1 MHRESLKRFAL
12 CFCSLIGHAALSPAQ
27 NSVANP
33 PAAQPIKQPSG
44 TEVNGT
50 RSKGIVFA
58 DQYATIQ
65 AAINDAPIGGEIYVP
80 AGTYVQGSNPIT
92 VTGKWLVCAPGAV
105 ITFSGLSST
114 TDAVTLGWADSNSRT
129 GVEGCIFD
137 ANASGRDGMQIS
149 GGNHWFMRNI
159 TFRNFARD
167 CMHVEPDKEYHWS
180 ENSTVANL
188 HCYLSISPAPTLR
201 DGIRV
206 AIGDKFQPAPS
217 NVYVNEAVWQSIN
230 IRAYGGNAIH
240 FYMNS
245 TDPQANFITHQFI
258 DVHTDGAGR
267 ESSPAN
273 PAIFFEVAKG
283 HSNPMS
289 NFNFLGGGSEDT
301 VRTPTGPIFKASNQ
315 SVGDGVTTIGFV
327 NGSFPRY
334 FDVDF
339 LSAFNWAVLYLGPN
353 NSWSGFPTQY
363 VKDGTPTQAGA
374 IGLQVPGRVPG
385 NDLTLSLFNG
395 GVWTPRFVA
404 LAGGGFSFKN
414 AAGNEI
420 ASIDNNGNM
429 TLRGRIEKS
438 GRSRTIDHP
447 LDPEDKEA
455 SDSFAESPEMMNVY
469 NGIAK
474 LDDKGEAWVRLPEYS
489 TALNRDFRYQLTA
502 VGSAGPNLHIA
513 RKVLSNRFKIAGGKP
528 HAEVSWQ
535 VTGIRQDPYAN
546 PHRVKVEEPKPIS
559 EYIRQPD
566 TAPGKQ

>member
-1 MHRESLKRFAL
+1 MHRGSLKKLAL
-12 CFCSLIGHAALSPAQ
+12 CFCSLTGCAASSAAQ
-27 NSVANP
+27 NIVANP
-33 PAAQPIKQPSG
+33 SATQAIKQPSG
-44 TEVNGT
+44 TEFNAN

-58 DQYATIQ
+58 DQYPTIQ
-65 AAINDAPIGGEIYVP
+65 AAINDAPVGGEIYVP
-80 AGTYVQGSNPIT
+80 AGTYAQGANPIT

-105 ITFSGLSST
+105 ITFSGLNST

-167 CMHVEPDKEYHWS
+167 CMHVEPDKEYDWS

-188 HCYLSISPAPTLR
+188 HCYLSISPASTLR

-206 AIGDKFQPAPS
+206 AIGDKFQPAPA

-258 DVHTDGAGR
+258 DVHTDADGH

-301 VRTPTGPIFKASNQ
+301 ARTPTGPIFKASNQ

-327 NGSFPRY
+327 NGNFPHF
-334 FDVDF
+334 FDTNF

-353 NSWSGFPTQY
+353 NSWSAFPTQY

-385 NDLTLSLFNG
+385 NDLTLSLFNR
-395 GVWTPRFVA
+395 GVWTPRLVA
-404 LAGGGFSFKN
+404 LAAGGFSFKN

-429 TLRGRIEKS
+429 TLRGNFKKS
-438 GRSRTIDHP
+438 GGSSRIDH
-447 LDPEDKEA
+447 LFDPEDKLSPSA
-455 SDSFAESPEMMNVY
+455 VESPDMMNIY
-469 NGIAK
+469 NGIAI
-474 LDDKGEAWVRLPEYS
+474 LDDKGEAWVRLPEYFA
-489 TALNRDFRYQLTA
+489 ALNCDFRYQLTA

-513 RKVLSNRFKIAGGKP
+513 RKVLSNRFKIGGGKP

-535 VTGIRQDPYAN
+535 VTGIRQDPYASAD
-546 PHRVKVEEPKPIS
+546 RITAEESKPVS
-559 EYIRQPD
+559 EHKRPD
-566 TAPGKQ
+566 TVLDKQ